1 MKTEFSA
8 CPPPFKIERIG
19 ERSAKVSFTENA
31 VEIKTETGSRWE
43 ADVYEL
49 VTAYTFNIEER
60 IESNYDAWF
69 KHAKDVDYDKSAQST
84 SLETRVTEIESLVKG
99 TPSYGD
105 LLEAVN
111 VLLGETP

>member
-49 VTAYTFNIEER
+49 VTAFTPNIETR
-60 IESNYDAWF
+60 IESNYDAWI
-69 KHAKDVDYDKSAQST
+69 KHAKDVDAEKSIEEPTMEDRVAKI
-84 SLETRVTEIESLVKG
+84 ETLVMG
-99 TPSYGD
+99 TPTYGE

-111 VLLGETP
+111 ILLEA

>member
-1 MKTEFSA
+1 MKTEFGA

-19 ERSAKVSFTENA
+19 EHSAKVSFAENA

-49 VTAYTFNIEER
+49 TTAYTPNIEGR
-60 IESNYDAWF
+60 IESNYDAWMSR
-69 KHAKDVDYDKSAQST
+69 AKDVDAERNAAEPT
-84 SLETRVTEIESLVKG
+84 LEQRVSEIETLVKG
-99 TPSYGD
+99 TPTYGE

-111 VLLGETP
+111 ILLEA